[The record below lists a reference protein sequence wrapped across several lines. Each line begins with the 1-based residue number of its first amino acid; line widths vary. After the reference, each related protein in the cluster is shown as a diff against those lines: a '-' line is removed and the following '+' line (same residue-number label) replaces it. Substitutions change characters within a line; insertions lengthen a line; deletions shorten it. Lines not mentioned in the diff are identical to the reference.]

1 MRTNPLASGA
11 LSIGSLGGNLMNDVA
26 VDKQVTVGSSNVD
39 LGEALIQSARQGV
52 LDIAQKYFQR
62 ITVGSVH
69 FAHEGINYRCSVNI
83 QPGGLKMAS
92 AEGQNKDIRL
102 ALNAAL
108 ERVGKQLRR
117 MKREMH
123 EH

>member
-1 MRTNPLASGA
+1 MLDLAG
-11 LSIGSLGGNLMNDVA
+11 
-26 VDKQVTVGSSNVD
+26 
-39 LGEALIQSARQGV
+39 
-52 LDIAQKYFQR
+52 KYFQR

-69 FAHEGINYRCSVNI
+69 FSHEGINYRCSVNI

-92 AEGQNKDIRL
+92 GEGQAKDIRI

-108 ERVGKQLRR
+108 DKVGTQLRR
-117 MKREMH
+117 MKRELH

>member
-1 MRTNPLASGA
+1 
-11 LSIGSLGGNLMNDVA
+11 MNDVA
-26 VDKQVTVGSSNVD
+26 VDKEVTVGSSNVE
-39 LGEALIQSARQGV
+39 LGESLIETARQGV
-52 LDIAQKYFQR
+52 LELAGKYFQR

-69 FAHEGINYRCSVNI
+69 FSHEGINYRCSVNI

-92 AEGQNKDIRL
+92 GEGQAKDIRQ

-108 ERVGKQLRR
+108 DKVGTQLRR
-117 MKREMH
+117 MKRELH